1 MAEIISHAEI
11 QALLASL
18 TGAPT
23 ASDGEEAAAESP
35 SLESAPEPP
44 PPSPPDK
51 TPLPAPWTGARASG
65 APAASPVRAACEAYD
80 FRRPDKLA
88 KDQLRTLQMLHETF
102 ARMFASSLSAYMRV
116 PVHVELLSARQM
128 RYDEYMR
135 GLTSSLINLFSLPPL
150 AGQAILEIDFN
161 VTLAM
166 IDRLLGGPGSMIK
179 KSTALTDIERALA
192 ESIVNRA
199 LKELRT
205 AWEGVYAFT
214 PTRELMETQ
223 GQFIQIAPPNDIVL
237 SVRFDVEV
245 GDLHGKMSLCLPY
258 TLLKPITAKFSAQK
272 WTASNTRSNA
282 GGCAAVLAR
291 GLENTYVTCI
301 AQLATAALSLDEL
314 MRLQVGDIVRLDRG
328 QHDEIDIRI
337 GQHVKFHGKPGT
349 RGKKLAVHISRVAE
363 ESHARAVA

>member
-1 MAEIISHAEI
+1 MAEILSQAEI
-11 QALLASL
+11 EALLASL
-18 TGAPT
+18 TGAP
-23 ASDGEEAAAESP
+23 APSDDAERPPDVSA
-35 SLESAPEPP
+35 EKAAPEPP
-44 PPSPPDK
+44 PVVTPAEPPVAA
-51 TPLPAPWTGARASG
+51 PLPAPIRVASY
-65 APAASPVRAACEAYD
+65 EAYD

-116 PVHVELLSARQM
+116 PVHVDLLSVQQM

-135 GLTSSLINLFSLPPL
+135 PLTSSLINLFSMPPL

-166 IDRLLGGPGSMIK
+166 IDRLLGGPGSMVK
-179 KSTALTDIERALA
+179 KSTVLTDIERALA

-205 AWEGVYAFT
+205 AWEGIYAFT

-223 GQFIQIAPPNDIVL
+223 GQFVQIAPPNDIVI
-237 SVRFDVEV
+237 SIRFEVKV
-245 GDLHGKMSLCLPY
+245 GDLSGKMSLCMPY

-272 WTASNTRSNA
+272 WSAGNAKANA

-291 GLENTYVTCI
+291 GLENTYVTCV
-301 AQLATAALSLDEL
+301 AQLGTAALSLDDL
-314 MRLQVGDIVRLDRG
+314 MRLQVGDIVRLDGG
-328 QHDEIDIRI
+328 QHEEIAVRI
-337 GQHVKFHGKPGT
+337 GQQIKFHGKPGT
-349 RGKKLAVHISRVAE
+349 RGKKLAVHITRVSE
-363 ESHARAVA
+363 ENHARAVA